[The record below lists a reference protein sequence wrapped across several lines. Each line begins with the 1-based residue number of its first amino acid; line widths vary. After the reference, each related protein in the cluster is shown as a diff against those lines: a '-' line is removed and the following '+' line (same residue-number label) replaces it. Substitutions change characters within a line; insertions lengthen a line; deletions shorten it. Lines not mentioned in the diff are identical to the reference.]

1 LLDNA
6 LTGTASIFEI
16 TKKNILVNDPAN
28 SGFSIPV
35 GEGRSRGFEIDVN
48 YRLDARTTITAV
60 YAYTDT
66 KITRDTR
73 AGFVGSGFSNIPKSA
88 AALYANWRSDEDQ
101 PGSISLGGG
110 VVYVGERPGD
120 DINSGFELPDYVT
133 TRFNVAY
140 QLSDKAS
147 LHLDV
152 ENLFNS

>member
-1 LLDNA
+1 M
-6 LTGTASIFEI
+6 
-16 TKKNILVNDPAN
+16 
-28 SGFSIPV
+28 
-35 GEGRSRGFEIDVN
+35 RG
-48 YRLDARTTITAV
+48 
-60 YAYTDT
+60 DT

-152 ENLFNS
+152 ENLFNSYYLESSFSNVWITPGAARSVAGRVRVKF

>member
-1 LLDNA
+1 
-6 LTGTASIFEI
+6 
-16 TKKNILVNDPAN
+16 V
-28 SGFSIPV
+28 
-35 GEGRSRGFEIDVN
+35 RG
-48 YRLDARTTITAV
+48 
-60 YAYTDT
+60 DT

-152 ENLFNS
+152 ENLFNSYYLESSFSNVWITPGAARSVAGRVRVKF